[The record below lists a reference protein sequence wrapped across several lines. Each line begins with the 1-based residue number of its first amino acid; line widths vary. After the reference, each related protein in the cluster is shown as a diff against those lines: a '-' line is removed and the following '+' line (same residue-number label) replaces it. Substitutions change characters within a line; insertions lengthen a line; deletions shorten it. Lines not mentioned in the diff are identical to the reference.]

1 MPYCLKC
8 GSKVEDTMTFCP
20 DCGTQLKEAAPTQA
34 PSAESSPK
42 HENPASN
49 AQQQPA
55 ASPKVM
61 RYERTDFSFIRYL
74 VGGLILVT
82 VGVSA
87 ILELTNPAISSGN
100 YLAIML
106 LAVGLILIC
115 GAVYYAFAGRKRV
128 HSSVLEERTEKKPS
142 QPAT

>member
-1 MPYCLKC
+1 
-8 GSKVEDTMTFCP
+8 
-20 DCGTQLKEAAPTQA
+20 
-34 PSAESSPK
+34 
-42 HENPASN
+42 
-49 AQQQPA
+49 
-55 ASPKVM
+55 M